1 MRWLDGIT
9 NSMDMS
15 LTKIQEMVM
24 DREAWRA
31 AVHGVAKS
39 QTHLSDWTELI
50 PGILSKSKPSQI
62 PCQSP
67 WPCRMLCPHPS
78 QESWGVCVCVCV
90 CVCVA
95 LPCVCGLFHRGCNEP
110 FTKVKAPISTD
121 PSTHIY
127 SPSTRGGRNITTPTL
142 QKERRKYP
150 LLLGEGKQKMSYFF
164 PKKF

>member
-31 AVHGVAKS
+31 AVYGVAKS
-39 QTHLSDWTELI
+39 WTQLSDWTELI
-50 PGILSKSKPSQI
+50 PGILSRSKPSQS

-78 QESWGVCVCVCV
+78 QERWCVCVCV
-90 CVCVA
+90 CSSSLWVVSFIEVA
-95 LPCVCGLFHRGCNEP
+95 MTSE
-110 FTKVKAPISTD
+110 KAPISTD
-121 PSTHIY
+121 LSTHIY
-127 SPSTRGGRNITTPTL
+127 SPSIRWGRNITTPAL
-142 QKERRKYP
+142 QKERHKYP
-150 LLLGEGKQKMSYFF
+150 LPLGEGKQRMAYFF
-164 PKKF
+164 P